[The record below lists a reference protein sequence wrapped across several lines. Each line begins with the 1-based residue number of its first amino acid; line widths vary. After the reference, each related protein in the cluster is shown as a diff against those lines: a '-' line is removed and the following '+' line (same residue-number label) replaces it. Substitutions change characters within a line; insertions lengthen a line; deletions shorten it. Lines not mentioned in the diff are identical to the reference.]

1 MGTLDGEVKAGLSE
15 ELHREGRMWL
25 LQDARN
31 YLLDVLDEIEFPQ
44 MLTNE
49 REALE
54 KAREVLATLKEAEEE
69 R

>member
-1 MGTLDGEVKAGLSE
+1 MTDSGEVKAGLSE
-15 ELHREGRMWL
+15 ELHREGRLWL

-49 REALE
+49 RNTLE
-54 KAREVLATLKEAEEE
+54 EAREVLATLKEAEEE